1 MRINKE
7 FVVEEAQRILEEN
20 KETQLRFLERV
31 VPGFI
36 KDELLQYPDYWKN
49 YGMYWWNLQDILKNY
64 APSEY
69 RNYVRAVGGE
79 DEFGADEEMKKAY
92 DYGSDVY
99 NWVAALTYRAYR
111 EESWQFG
118 ASNTHEY
125 MTDDGEVRQYG
136 PPQP

>member
-1 MRINKE
+1 
-7 FVVEEAQRILEEN
+7 
-20 KETQLRFLERV
+20 
-31 VPGFI
+31 
-36 KDELLQYPDYWKN
+36 
-49 YGMYWWNLQDILKNY
+49 MYWWNLQDILKNY